1 MAHFK
6 QFTFKKFG
14 YLDFA
19 GDLSYQ
25 LSQSDY
31 KKFIKIVF
39 VKAGGHIIIDFE
51 EYRLQQDA
59 FFFINAGQYYWF
71 DNNCNGTMLYYSR
84 DFYCVEVHDKEVACD
99 GILFHNVY
107 EIPII
112 VMDSITSVI
121 LQNILQETKA
131 ELEYEESNTE
141 EMLRVLL
148 KQIIIKCTRIWKKE
162 HYLDNEK
169 SKPEVEFSREFGQ
182 LIEWNYTR
190 LHTVAQYADLLHI
203 TPKALNRRISVNNQV
218 TPNDI
223 IKNRIILEAKRLL
236 VHTSLSIKQI
246 SYKLGYEDASYF
258 IRFFTKQASMSPQS
272 FRVQYQQE

>member
-203 TPKALNRRISVNNQV
+203 TPKSLNRRISINNQM
-218 TPNDI
+218 TPNDV

-246 SYKLGYEDASYF
+246 SYKLGYEDTSYF
-258 IRFFTKQASMSPQS
+258 IRFFTKQASLSPQS
-272 FRVQYQQE
+272 FRLQYQQE